1 MLKSKEKKKRRKN
14 VKKRRKGEIL
24 KRNSNWKKELQEKK
38 RKEELE
44 NVSKKDKCQVC
55 AKLVLPY
62 DKVIAEGNIY
72 HTGCFKCNYCL
83 RHTKTDNYAII
94 DGAIYCKLHAK
105 LHLLDA
111 KRDSSTSLV
120 LGTSTFVDG
129 DFAVISSQKVNQ
141 QKSPQKVIQVEPKRR
156 TTDGGSSQNRSSV
169 DEEEERLKEEENR
182 LREEEERIRIEKE
195 KIESEMELLMGK
207 NNMSNWGAERIKEE
221 TESKVFQTKMVENTQ
236 VKERRDRELKEIER
250 IEKKY
255 DYKKSVKIK
264 NV

>member
-1 MLKSKEKKKRRKN
+1 MLLEQEINELKLLDVEKQREEEKKKKREEE
-14 VKKRRKGEIL
+14 KKRRDL
-24 KRNSNWKKELQEKK
+24 KKKQQLEKELQEKK

-236 VKERRDRELKEIER
+236 KKERRRRKKE
-250 IEKKY
+250 
-255 DYKKSVKIK
+255 
-264 NV
+264 N